1 MQPYELSL
9 AEAADAI
16 GSGQLSPV
24 ELTESVL
31 ARIEA
36 TEPLVNAYATV
47 TADSAREQ
55 AAAAEREIAAGRRRG
70 PLHGIPMALKDLID
84 TAGVVTASGSAVR
97 AGRIPDRDAAVAA
110 RLKRAGAVLLGK
122 AHTHEFAYGLTT
134 PQTRNPWAPDRV
146 PGGSSGGSAAAVAAG
161 SATFALGTDTGG
173 SIRVPAALTGAVGLK
188 PTYGLVPREGV
199 AALSWSLDHVGPITR
214 TVRDAGLVLEAIA
227 ERGADSP
234 GPEYGHGDREGRY
247 GDGAGGHGD
256 GGGGYGIS
264 VGGGLDGVRVGVP
277 SDYFFDR
284 VDPQVEA
291 AVRTALDRMADLGA
305 RLVDVQ
311 IPLHR
316 YIQAAQWGLMVPEAT
331 AYHAAQLGQAP
342 ELYGDDVRVLLEAG
356 ALLPA
361 VDHIRAQRA
370 RTLMRREWHG
380 LLEQVDLIAAPTA
393 PATAAQVGQE
403 AFGWPDGTAEAV
415 ADAYV
420 RFCAP
425 ANITG
430 LPALSLPVGFDR
442 QGLPIGMQ
450 LIGRPYGEA
459 ALLGAAAAYEQ
470 EFGPAPRATVD
481 AQAVDAQAVG
491 AQVADAQVVDVRL
504 AAKSS

>member
-16 GSGQLSPV
+16 GDGHLSPV

-36 TEPLVNAYATV
+36 TEPLVNAYAAV

-97 AGRIPDRDAAVAA
+97 AGRIPDRDAAVTA

-188 PTYGLVPREGV
+188 PTYGLVPRDGV

-227 ERGADSP
+227 DRGADSLP
-234 GPEYGHGDREGRY
+234 GSEYGHGHG
-247 GDGAGGHGD
+247 GGGHGHGGD
-256 GGGGYGIS
+256 GRGPGYGIPR
-264 VGGGLDGVRVGVP
+264 GGGLDGVRVGVP

-305 RLVDVQ
+305 RLVDVK

-316 YIQAAQWGLMVPEAT
+316 YVQAVQWGLMVPEAT
-331 AYHAAQLGQAP
+331 AYHAEQLGHAP

-370 RTLMRREWHG
+370 RTLMRREWEG
-380 LLEQVDLIAAPTA
+380 LLGQVDLIAAPTV
-393 PATAAQVGQE
+393 PATAAQAGQE
-403 AFGWPDGTAEAV
+403 AFGWPDGTTETV

-420 RFCAP
+420 RLCAP

-430 LPALSLPVGFDR
+430 LPALSLPVGFDL

-459 ALLGAAAAYEQ
+459 ALLGAAGAYEQ
-470 EFGPAPRATVD
+470 EFGPAPRA
-481 AQAVDAQAVG
+481 AVDTCL
-491 AQVADAQVVDVRL
+491 VA
-504 AAKSS
+504 KK